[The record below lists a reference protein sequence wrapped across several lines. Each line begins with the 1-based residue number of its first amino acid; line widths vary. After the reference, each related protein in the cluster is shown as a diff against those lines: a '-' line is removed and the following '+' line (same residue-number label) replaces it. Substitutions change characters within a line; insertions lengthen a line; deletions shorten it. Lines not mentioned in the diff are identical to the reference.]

1 MLKTYVTIIQV
12 SISHKQEVTEPLAF
26 SRALDIFAI
35 NILCDGPLTM
45 LQVLIMHI
53 VSAVLRLHKALC
65 IFTAYVHGD
74 TESSSAVPASCFT
87 CCQQAHHCINMCPG
101 PHSSDLSVPCV
112 CSASLS
118 FNDSCAQRSNTA
130 SISSPCSSSSAF

>member
-12 SISHKQEVTEPLAF
+12 SISHKH
-26 SRALDIFAI
+26 LDIFAI

-53 VSAVLRLHKALC
+53 VSAVLRLPKALC

-74 TESSSAVPASCFT
+74 TESSSAVPASCST
-87 CCQQAHHCINMCPG
+87 CCQHTT
-101 PHSSDLSVPCV
+101 V
-112 CSASLS
+112 
-118 FNDSCAQRSNTA
+118 
-130 SISSPCSSSSAF
+130 